1 MQIRRK
7 ASLYP
12 PYPLLLSWVILVSP
26 DAAEPKIGFGK
37 ESFLQRDKRN
47 PSFLWGTVWATPP
60 QGSLLIIVI
69 TVVVINAAIIPF
81 LASYLTL
88 PRSFFIANISY
99 TNLQDD
105 TVTLTL
111 RKQYF
116 PMPYFYCHYLL
127 YFSYC
132 RQLKESLSFT

>member
-1 MQIRRK
+1 M
-7 ASLYP
+7 
-12 PYPLLLSWVILVSP
+12 
-26 DAAEPKIGFGK
+26 FGT

-47 PSFLWGTVWATPP
+47 PSLLWGTVWATPP